1 MSFFYPS
8 MLQHLKPLVKDS
20 AIYALGSISTKIV
33 GFILLPFY
41 VQKLTLD
48 EYGMLATLEATF
60 QFIIVVASLN
70 LTVAF
75 MRWYHDKELQGR
87 QSSAFFTL
95 LTVITFIAILVNICC
110 FPFSAN
116 ISRFLFDTA
125 DYSRV
130 VRLMFLSA
138 GLELAGNIPANLC
151 RIQSQPLRYTRTI
164 IIRLCVTLV
173 FTILFVVVFD
183 RKLEGIYEAQ
193 IIGGVAYIARF
204 IPYIIRNTVVKFEK
218 NILLMMFHYSLPLFL
233 SSFFGVLL
241 AIADRFSLNFL
252 KGAAV
257 VGIYSLGLKLANLL
271 KTVFVQPISMA
282 IPPLMFRMAEKP
294 DAKRFYAKLMKY
306 LVFGLM
312 FPVIAISLFGQE
324 TVKLISIGTAGYWD
338 AYTVIPFIVFGI
350 IFSMMKD
357 QAIYSLQIVK
367 KTGVIASVV
376 VFVSLLNIGLNIL
389 LIPFM
394 GAIGAGLSMLLSQ
407 IIYFGTMLHFARRY
421 YPVPYEFRKIF
432 MAIGVGVI
440 FCTAAYIIKDFSL
453 ISRLTVKTMLLVS
466 YPVILYFA
474 GFFDNA
480 ELQAIQGF
488 WKKWRRPAAWK
499 ENIRSLKF

>member
-1 MSFFYPS
+1 
-8 MLQHLKPLVKDS
+8 MLQHIRPLIKDS
-20 AIYALGSISTKIV
+20 TIYAFGSISAKII

-41 VQKLTLD
+41 MNKLTVA
-48 EYGMLATLEATF
+48 EYGMLATLEAAF
-60 QFIIVVASLN
+60 QFVVVVASLN
-70 LTVAF
+70 LGVAF
-75 MRWYHDKELQGR
+75 IRLYSDKELQGR

-95 LTVITFIAILVNICC
+95 LSVTASIVILINIGC
-110 FPFSAN
+110 FPFSTT
-116 ISRFLFDTA
+116 ISRFLFDTTE
-125 DYSRV
+125 YSRV
-130 VRLMFLSA
+130 VRLMFFSA
-138 GLELAGNIPANLC
+138 SLELIGNIPGALC
-151 RIQSQPLRYTRTI
+151 RVQSKPMQYTRNTV
-164 IIRLCVTLV
+164 IRLGVTLV
-173 FTILFVVVFD
+173 CTLLLMVVFD

-193 IIGGVAYIARF
+193 IIGSVVHIAMF
-204 IPYIIRNTVVKFEK
+204 IPYIIRNTVARFEK
-218 NILLMMFHYSLPLFL
+218 TILLMMFHYSLPLFL

-252 KGAAV
+252 KGAAI
-257 VGIYSLGLKLANLL
+257 VGIYSVGLKLANLL

-306 LVFGLM
+306 LIFGLL

-324 TVKLISIGTAGYWD
+324 TVKLISIGKSDYWD
-338 AYTVIPFIVFGI
+338 AFTVIPFIAFGI
-350 IFSMMKD
+350 LFGMMKD

-376 VFVSLLNIGLNIL
+376 IFVSLLNVGLNIL
-389 LIPFM
+389 FIPFF

-407 IIYFGTMLHFARRY
+407 IIYFCAMLYFARRY

-432 MAIGVGVI
+432 MAIGLGVI
-440 FCTAAYIIKDFSL
+440 FCIVAYFLRDGNL
-453 ISRLTVKTMLLVS
+453 ISRLTIKTMLLFA
-466 YPVILYFA
+466 YPFLLYFT
-474 GFFDNA
+474 GFYDKV

-499 ENIRSLKF
+499 ENIRALKF